1 MQMTYLTI
9 DELKKQCNIDS
20 QYDGDNEYLEM
31 VADAAEDYLATYI
44 RCPLSQVEAE
54 YGELPATL
62 HHALR
67 ILVDFYYSTFRGSGE
82 SNIDF
87 PAAFEKM
94 AKLYRNFN

>member
-1 MQMTYLTI
+1 MQYLTI
-9 DELKKQCNIDS
+9 DELKKQCNIDP

-44 RCPLSQVEAE
+44 RCPLAEVEAE

-67 ILVDFYYSTFRGSGE
+67 ILVDFYYSSFRGSGE
-82 SNIDF
+82 SDIDF

-94 AKLYRNFN
+94 AKLYRNYAG